1 MQKKSAEKLTAAQ
14 KLVAQ
19 CDRCGTCLTVCPLFG
34 SKDIES
40 SAARGKNSILRALA
54 SGGLEPTK
62 DVRAALDFCLLCQRC
77 VETCPAK
84 VKTDEAMI
92 LARQYLADNAGG
104 ASLKYKIVGGVMGS
118 PLMVKMGALGL
129 SIMRKLGLNSL
140 APFGAAPDEYTRTHF
155 MTAFSGPG
163 ALGKTVPL
171 SETKVDKNSRVAYFK
186 GCGMQILFPE
196 AAAQTMEVLGR
207 ITTPVTRD
215 NVCCGLPHLAH
226 AMEADFFKLAKEN
239 IRQFEDVDIVV
250 SDCASCSGT
259 LKHIASHFA
268 DDPEWKDRAAAF
280 SAKAMDLTEY
290 LAKAGYVPRQTNNAV
305 ITYHDPCHLV
315 RGQGITKEPRSLLAA
330 TGEFRE
336 MKDADVCCGGAGSF
350 FLDYPEISDSII
362 DKKRLNIEATGAD
375 IVVTGC
381 PGCLIQLN
389 KAAKASGKFKALH
402 ISQVV

>member
-1 MQKKSAEKLTAAQ
+1 MPVKSAEKLTAAQ
-14 KLVAQ
+14 KLVSQ

-62 DVRAALDFCLLCQRC
+62 DVKAALDFCLLCQRC
-77 VETCPAK
+77 VVNCPAK
-84 VKTDEAMI
+84 VQTDEAMI

-104 ASLKYKIVGGVMGS
+104 ASLKYRLVGGFMGS
-118 PLMVKMGALGL
+118 PLMVKLGAFGL
-129 SIMRKLGLNSL
+129 SVMRKLGLNNL

-155 MTAFSGPG
+155 MTAFSGP
-163 ALGKTVPL
+163 ATLGQSKPVETV
-171 SETKVDKNSRVAYFK
+171 SVSQGSKVAYFK

-196 AAAQTMEVLGR
+196 AAKQSLEVLGR
-207 ITTPVTRD
+207 ITKPVTRD

-226 AMEADFFKLAKEN
+226 AMEGDFFKLAKEN

-259 LKHIASHFA
+259 LKHLAHYFEQDEA
-268 DDPEWKDRAAAF
+268 WRERAQAF
-280 SAKAMDLTEY
+280 SAKVMDLTEY
-290 LAKAGYVPRQTNNAV
+290 LAKAGYVPRTQNKAK

-315 RGQGITKEPRSLLAA
+315 RGQGITKEPRALLAA
-330 TGEFRE
+330 TGEFCE

-350 FLDYPEISDSII
+350 FLDYPEISDRVI
-362 DKKRLNIEATGAD
+362 DKKRQNIEETGAD

>member
-1 MQKKSAEKLTAAQ
+1 MPKKSPEKLEAAR
-14 KLVAQ
+14 KIVAQ
-19 CDRCGTCLTVCPLFG
+19 CDRCGNCLTVCPLFG
-34 SKDIES
+34 SKDVES
-40 SAARGKNSILRALA
+40 SAARGKNAVLTALA
-54 SGGLEPTK
+54 SGGLEPTQ

-77 VETCPAK
+77 VANCPAK

-104 ASLKYKIVGGVMGS
+104 ASLKYRIVGGVMGS
-118 PLMVKMGALGL
+118 PLMVRLGAFGL
-129 SIMRKLGLNSL
+129 SVMRRLGLNNL

-155 MTAFSGPG
+155 MTAFAGPA
-163 ALGKTVPL
+163 ALGQTKPPETVSVNP
-171 SETKVDKNSRVAYFK
+171 DSRVAYFK
-186 GCGMQILFPE
+186 CGGMQILFPE
-196 AAAQTMEVLGR
+196 AAAQSLEVLGR
-207 ITTPVTRD
+207 ITKPVTRD

-226 AMEADFFKLAKEN
+226 AMESDFFKLAKEN

-259 LKHIASHFA
+259 LKHLAHYFEQ
-268 DDPEWKDRAAAF
+268 DEEWRARATAF
-280 SAKAMDLTEY
+280 SAKVMDLTEY
-290 LAKAGYVPRQTNNAV
+290 LSKAGYVPRQKNNAR

-315 RGQGITKEPRSLLAA
+315 RGQGITKEPRALLAA

-350 FLDYPEISDSII
+350 FLDYPEISDRVI
-362 DKKRLNIEATGAD
+362 DKKRQNIEATGAD

>member
-1 MQKKSAEKLTAAQ
+1 MQKKSAEKLQAAE
-14 KLVAQ
+14 KLVSQ

-34 SKDIES
+34 AKDIES
-40 SAARGKNSILRALA
+40 SAARGKNTVLRAIA
-54 SGGLEPTK
+54 AGGIEPTPE
-62 DVRAALDFCLLCQRC
+62 VRAALDFCLLCQRC
-77 VETCPAK
+77 VENCPAK

-104 ASLKYKIVGGVMGS
+104 PTLKYRVVGAVMGS
-118 PLMVKMGALGL
+118 PLMVRLGAFGL
-129 SIMRKLGLNSL
+129 AIMRKLGLNAL

-163 ALGKTVPL
+163 ALGKVAAP
-171 SETKVDKNSRVAYFK
+171 SPAKVDKDSKVAYFK

-196 AAAQTMEVLGR
+196 AAKQTLEVLGR
-207 ITTPVTRD
+207 ITSPVTRD

-239 IRQFEDVDIVV
+239 IRQFEDVDVVV

-259 LKHIASHFA
+259 LKHLAGYFA
-268 DDPEWKDRAAAF
+268 DDPQWKERAAAF
-280 SAKAMDLTEY
+280 SAKVMDLTEY
-290 LAKAGYVPRQTNNAV
+290 LAKAGYVPRQTNQAV

-315 RGQGITKEPRSLLAA
+315 RGQGIKKEPRALLSA

-350 FLDYPEISDSII
+350 FLDYPEISDAVI
-362 DKKRLNIEATGAD
+362 DKKRRNIEATGAD
-375 IVVTGC
+375 VVVTGC

>member
-1 MQKKSAEKLTAAQ
+1 MNKSQEKLEAARE
-14 KLVAQ
+14 LVSQ
-19 CDRCGTCLTVCPLFG
+19 CDRCGNCLTVCPLFG
-34 SKDIES
+34 SKDLEA

-54 SGGLEPTK
+54 EGGLEPTS
-62 DVRAALDFCLLCQRC
+62 DVRAALDFCILCQRC
-77 VETCPAK
+77 VENCPAK

-104 ASLKYKIVGGVMGS
+104 ATLKYRFVGGVMS
-118 PLMVKMGALGL
+118 RPWMIRLGAMGL
-129 SIMRKLGLNSL
+129 SVARKLCLNSL

-155 MTAFSGPG
+155 LTAFAGPG
-163 ALGKTVPL
+163 ALGSATTPSNTAV
-171 SETKVDKNSRVAYFK
+171 TQNSRVAYFK

-226 AMEADFFKLAKEN
+226 AMGPDFLELAREN

-259 LKHIASHFA
+259 LKHVGSYLAE
-268 DDPEWKDRAAAF
+268 DPEWKERAAAF
-280 SAKAMDLTEY
+280 SAKVMDLTEY
-290 LAKAGYVPRQTNNAV
+290 LVKSGYAPRQKSAAK
-305 ITYHDPCHLV
+305 ITYHDPCHLC
-315 RGQGITKEPRSLLAA
+315 RGQGIKKEPRALLAVA
-330 TGEFRE
+330 GEYKE
-336 MKDADVCCGGAGSF
+336 MKDSDVCCGGGGSF
-350 FLDYPEISDSII
+350 FMDYPEISDSII
-362 DKKRLNIEATGAD
+362 DKKRQNIEATGAD

-402 ISQVV
+402 ISQVI

>member
-40 SAARGKNSILRALA
+40 SAARGKNSILRALVP
-54 SGGLEPTK
+54 GGLEPTK

-163 ALGKTVPL
+163 ALGGKVPKT
-171 SETKVDKNSRVAYFK
+171 EIKVDKDSRVAYFK

-196 AAAQTMEVLGR
+196 AAAQTLEVLGR
-207 ITTPVTRD
+207 ITKPVTRD

-239 IRQFEDVDIVV
+239 IRQFEDVDVVV

-280 SAKAMDLTEY
+280 SAKVMDLTEY
-290 LAKAGYVPRQTNNAV
+290 LSKAGYVPRQTNKAV

-315 RGQGITKEPRSLLAA
+315 RGQGIKQEPRDLLAA

>member
-1 MQKKSAEKLTAAQ
+1 MPNKSPEKLAAA
-14 KLVAQ
+14 KKIVAQ
-19 CDRCGTCLTVCPLFG
+19 CDRCGNCLTVCPLFG
-34 SKDIES
+34 SKDVES
-40 SAARGKNSILRALA
+40 SSARGKNAVLTALA
-54 SGGLEPTK
+54 SGGLEPTQ

-77 VETCPAK
+77 VVNCPAK

-104 ASLKYKIVGGVMGS
+104 ASLKYRLVGGFMGS
-118 PLMVKMGALGL
+118 PLMVRLGAFGL
-129 SIMRKLGLNSL
+129 SVMRKLGLNNL

-163 ALGKTVPL
+163 ALGSGVAPSTVA
-171 SETKVDKNSRVAYFK
+171 VDSDSRVAYFK

-196 AAAQTMEVLGR
+196 AAAQSLEVLGR
-207 ITTPVTRD
+207 ITKPVTRD

-259 LKHIASHFA
+259 LKHLAHYFEQDEA
-268 DDPEWKDRAAAF
+268 WRARAAAF
-280 SAKAMDLTEY
+280 SAKVMDLTEY
-290 LAKAGYVPRQTNNAV
+290 LAKAGYVPRQTNNAR

-315 RGQGITKEPRSLLAA
+315 RGQGITKEPRALLAA
-330 TGEFRE
+330 TGEFQE

-350 FLDYPEISDSII
+350 FLDYPEISDRVI
-362 DKKRLNIEATGAD
+362 DKKRQNIEATGAD

-402 ISQVV
+402 ISQVI